1 MVRLWHRFVQVTSGW
16 VTSSIAPRMLRLVTI
31 VEVIDRRLVAQC
43 RKAATMLM
51 FTGES
56 LLVLPPA
63 H

>member
-1 MVRLWHRFVQVTSGW
+1 MDG

-31 VEVIDRRLVAQC
+31 VEVIDRRLVVQC